1 VRFFRIPSFTGI
13 EAHRDDADRGSL
25 RLVEGCLPHGPGGLR
40 SGPVWNK
47 IGDVQY
53 VADGDQNKIS
63 SADDGLGNSIV
74 FVSRQNEV
82 HDIALLTTEHT
93 ELESFTEQ
101 EEFTFEDPSL
111 YTAGPANITPI
122 GNKLYAVG
130 DGSNESIFVG
140 KGPDDTFE
148 VFPDESLYSQEW
160 SRFPKCQF
168 FVQGPK
174 KTIFAAGNPDKPLT
188 VYISEPAGLTSPYR
202 DTPYSTEDT
211 TYNRG
216 VLSTVDILGSNASK
230 ITALSTRGDQVVVH
244 TDKGCHLLYAP
255 APDQAN
261 TGYRVEQ
268 APATNFSAAVNS
280 KVVSRASGSLTYWVG
295 HDGQVYKDEAA
306 SRGSED
312 LRSRADEDQ
321 ANWKSKGVW
330 EDELPTDLTK
340 SFAVYSPQ
348 TGMYWFFVESEEKK
362 TFDLIP
368 RTPLRGPR
376 NLIARILAP
385 FFGPT
390 NLEAV
395 ILPPEVGPTNLE
407 AEVLPPEV
415 GPTNLEAIILPPEV
429 GPTNLETEVLLPE
442 SGPTNLDA
450 EVLPPTEGPTNLEAE
465 VLLPESGPTNLDA
478 EVLPPEVGPTNLKA
492 IILPP
497 PEVGPTNL
505 EAVILPPEVGPTNLK
520 AIILPPEV
528 GPTNLKA
535 IILPPEVGPT
545 NLDAEVLPPEVGPTN
560 LEAVI
565 LPPEVGP
572 TNLEAVILP
581 PTEGPTNLDAE
592 VLPPEVGPTNLDAEV
607 LPPEVGPTNLEAVI
621 LPPTEGP
628 TNLDAVILPPTEGPT
643 NLEAIILPPEVGPTN
658 LDALVLPPQVGPT
671 NLQAVELLGPFS
683 AKVENVVGGWN
694 LTGYSSVKNTGNW
707 TSFLNS
713 YNLNSNTGTPVTLSV
728 RAEVDSQFV
737 DAHFHK
743 IYIPEEVIFNP
754 DIDDPYWDSVNRW
767 YYKSEVDGLTYNQD
781 ATVQIIWG
789 ASPVAPYLG
798 PTNLQASIP
807 DDFTPD
813 PESLY
818 IVVEISEEGT
828 NLDDFNG
835 WQSDELGYSDPGGLL
850 TVEETRYFGT
860 TSEKSGVKHNVGAQR
875 IEIGGRN
882 GHVNSVYH
890 PGILVRNDNGYFM
903 NGSAYTMSAV
913 ANEGWSFTGWV
924 IKHLNTTPESER
936 LGTAAGEVQI
946 VSGALDNPTD
956 LTLLVTDHTNYITVK
971 AEFID
976 RAPDA
981 DEVPDPGNKY
991 NLENC
996 ECVSDSGSGLGDFD
1010 TLQECEDWK
1019 AAATFNCIGGECVE
1033 DDMQMGTYS
1042 SCADCQAACG
1052 SGGSDPCDDTAGI
1065 YDYSPDNNTCWESM
1079 EPSSMQYTECDCVNL
1094 GATIV

>member
-1 VRFFRIPSFTGI
+1 MRFFRIPSFTGI

-101 EEFTFEDPSL
+101 EEFTFENPSL

-130 DGSNESIFVG
+130 DGSNGSIFVG

-211 TYNRG
+211 TYNQG

-340 SFAVYSPQ
+340 SFALYSPQ

-415 GPTNLEAIILPPEV
+415 GPTNL
-429 GPTNLETEVLLPE
+429 
-442 SGPTNLDA
+442 DA
-450 EVLPPTEGPTNLEAE
+450 EVLPPTEGPTNLEA
-465 VLLPESGPTNLDA
+465 L
-478 EVLPPEVGPTNLKA
+478 VLPPEVGPTNL
-492 IILPP
+492 
-497 PEVGPTNL
+497 E
-505 EAVILPPEVGPTNLK
+505 
-520 AIILPPEV
+520 
-528 GPTNLKA
+528 A

-560 LEAVI
+560 LDAEVLPPEVGPTNLEAII

-592 VLPPEVGPTNLDAEV
+592 VLPPEVGPTNLEV
-607 LPPEVGPTNLEAVI
+607 VILPPEVGPTNLEAI
-621 LPPTEGP
+621 
-628 TNLDAVILPPTEGPT
+628 ILPPTEGPT
-643 NLEAIILPPEVGPTN
+643 NLEAVILPPEVGPTNLDVVILPPEVGPTNLEAIILPPEIGPTN

-671 NLQAVELLGPFS
+671 NLQAVELLGPFF
-683 AKVENVVGGWN
+683 ANVENVVGGWN

-713 YNLNSNTGTPVTLSV
+713 YNLRNNTGTPVTLSV
-728 RAEVDSQFV
+728 RAEVDSQLV

-743 IYIPEEVIFNP
+743 IYIPQEVIFNP

-781 ATVQIIWG
+781 ATVEIIWA
-789 ASPVAPYLG
+789 ASAVAPYLG

-807 DDFTPD
+807 DDFTPE
-813 PESLY
+813 PESKY

-835 WQSDELGYSDPGGLL
+835 WQSNELGYSDPGGLL
-850 TVEETRYFGT
+850 TVEETRYLGT

-882 GHVNSVYH
+882 GHLNSVYH

-913 ANEGWSFTGWV
+913 ANEGWSFTGWD

-976 RAPDA
+976 LAPDA

-1019 AAATFNCIGGECVE
+1019 AATTFNCVDGECVE

-1052 SGGSDPCDDTAGI
+1052 SGGSDPCDDIAFD
-1065 YDYSPDNNTCWESM
+1065 YDINCTHIGPDMGVKT
-1079 EPSSMQYTECDCVNL
+1079 QCDCQ
-1094 GATIV
+1094 

>member
-1 VRFFRIPSFTGI
+1 
-13 EAHRDDADRGSL
+13 
-25 RLVEGCLPHGPGGLR
+25 
-40 SGPVWNK
+40 
-47 IGDVQY
+47 
-53 VADGDQNKIS
+53 
-63 SADDGLGNSIV
+63 
-74 FVSRQNEV
+74 
-82 HDIALLTTEHT
+82 
-93 ELESFTEQ
+93 
-101 EEFTFEDPSL
+101 
-111 YTAGPANITPI
+111 
-122 GNKLYAVG
+122 
-130 DGSNESIFVG
+130 
-140 KGPDDTFE
+140 
-148 VFPDESLYSQEW
+148 
-160 SRFPKCQF
+160 
-168 FVQGPK
+168 
-174 KTIFAAGNPDKPLT
+174 
-188 VYISEPAGLTSPYR
+188 
-202 DTPYSTEDT
+202 
-211 TYNRG
+211 
-216 VLSTVDILGSNASK
+216 
-230 ITALSTRGDQVVVH
+230 
-244 TDKGCHLLYAP
+244 
-255 APDQAN
+255 
-261 TGYRVEQ
+261 
-268 APATNFSAAVNS
+268 
-280 KVVSRASGSLTYWVG
+280 
-295 HDGQVYKDEAA
+295 
-306 SRGSED
+306 
-312 LRSRADEDQ
+312 
-321 ANWKSKGVW
+321 
-330 EDELPTDLTK
+330 
-340 SFAVYSPQ
+340 
-348 TGMYWFFVESEEKK
+348 M
-362 TFDLIP
+362 
-368 RTPLRGPR
+368 
-376 NLIARILAP
+376 
-385 FFGPT
+385 
-390 NLEAV
+390 
-395 ILPPEVGPTNLE
+395 
-407 AEVLPPEV
+407 
-415 GPTNLEAIILPPEV
+415 
-429 GPTNLETEVLLPE
+429 
-442 SGPTNLDA
+442 
-450 EVLPPTEGPTNLEAE
+450 
-465 VLLPESGPTNLDA
+465 
-478 EVLPPEVGPTNLKA
+478 
-492 IILPP
+492 
-497 PEVGPTNL
+497 
-505 EAVILPPEVGPTNLK
+505 
-520 AIILPPEV
+520 
-528 GPTNLKA
+528 
-535 IILPPEVGPT
+535 
-545 NLDAEVLPPEVGPTN
+545 
-560 LEAVI
+560 
-565 LPPEVGP
+565 
-572 TNLEAVILP
+572 
-581 PTEGPTNLDAE
+581 
-592 VLPPEVGPTNLDAEV
+592 
-607 LPPEVGPTNLEAVI
+607 
-621 LPPTEGP
+621 
-628 TNLDAVILPPTEGPT
+628 
-643 NLEAIILPPEVGPTN
+643 
-658 LDALVLPPQVGPT
+658 
-671 NLQAVELLGPFS
+671 QAVELLGPFS